1 MAKTYDD
8 FLPSVEEENMSFVT
22 TMHSF
27 LMENGCKVEVKEAKS
42 GFVVSYSYTKDKKKV
57 ALMNY
62 VFRKKGMLAR
72 VYAKHIAMYQDI
84 LTGFP
89 EEMKKEMLKAGDC
102 LRLNKISECC
112 PSCAAGFAYRMD
124 GTDYKKCRNSAFF
137 WLLTDESRSYV
148 EQVVRKEIELMD
160 ID

>member
-8 FLPSVEEENMSFVT
+8 FFAIVDEEKKRFVT
-22 TMHSF
+22 DMHSLF
-27 LMENGCKVEVKEAKS
+27 MDNGCKIEVKEAKQ

-57 ALMNY
+57 AIMNY

-72 VYAKHIAMYQDI
+72 VYAKHVSMYQE
-84 LTGFP
+84 LLSSFP

-112 PSCAAGFAYRMD
+112 PNCAAGFEYTMD
-124 GTDYKKCRNSAFF
+124 GIDYKKCRNSAFF
-137 WLLTDESRSYV
+137 WLITRESEGFI
-148 EQVVRKEIELMD
+148 EQVVRKEVDLMNA
-160 ID
+160 